1 MEDFIVLEYL
11 HKIPKLNVPM
21 GPQVLRYDE
30 SLHPDNCFVSIGNR
44 IPQRGQEIILENM
57 SETYLVRIVRTKSR
71 KHAYMKRHFTYNA
84 RFSLQFDPIV
94 FWLSDLEQGI
104 ILLCLFID
112 G

>member
-11 HKIPKLNVPM
+11 HKILKLNVPM

-84 RFSLQFDPIV
+84 RI
-94 FWLSDLEQGI
+94 
-104 ILLCLFID
+104 
-112 G
+112 